1 MEFEDWQKLY
11 KENPS
16 RFELLRAQAIEAEIN
31 KTPIEYRNKVRLLQ
45 WEIEAIRSEHG
56 SAEALQLISK
66 MLVKC
71 TTEMHTAFIELA
83 ELATKK

>member
-11 KENPS
+11 QENPS

-45 WEIEAIRSEHG
+45 WQIEAVRSEHG
-56 SAEALQLISK
+56 STEALQLIAK
-66 MLVKC
+66 MMVKC
-71 TTEMHTAFIELA
+71 ADEMQTAFAELA
-83 ELATKK
+83 ELAIKK